1 MHRRHHAIPLL
12 QAAREAPTLAR
23 LTELARDSGERLRQI
38 EPLLPPGLRAT
49 VKPGPIDGENW
60 CLLVDS
66 SSAAAKL
73 RQLLPALMAHLR
85 SKGWAVQTIRL
96 KVQGRRA

>member
-1 MHRRHHAIPLL
+1 MHRRHQAIPLL

-23 LTELARDSGERLRQI
+23 LTALARDSGERLRQI
-38 EPLLPPGLRAT
+38 EALIPSGLRAT
-49 VKPGPIDGENW
+49 VKPGPIDGDSW

-66 SSAAAKL
+66 NAAAAKL

-96 KVQGRRA
+96 KVQGRRG